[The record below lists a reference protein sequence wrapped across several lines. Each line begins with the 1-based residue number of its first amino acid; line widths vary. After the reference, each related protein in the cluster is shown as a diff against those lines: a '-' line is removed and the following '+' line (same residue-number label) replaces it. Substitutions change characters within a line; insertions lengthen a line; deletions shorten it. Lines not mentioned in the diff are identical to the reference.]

1 MSVAGKRIDEVR
13 RFNRFYTQKIG
24 VLDEGL
30 LRSRFSL
37 TEVRVLYEL
46 AHGGARTAR
55 ELGATLGIDAGYLSR
70 IVHRFVRGGL
80 LARAIAERDGRTRP
94 LELTTAGR
102 RAFAPLDAR
111 AREQVAALLAPLA
124 ATEQTRLCAALRT
137 VELLLGGLHE
147 SARQWTLRGPRP
159 GDLGWV
165 VQRHGALYAS
175 EYGWDVE
182 FERLVARIVADFD
195 PERDRCWM
203 AELDGERVGCVL
215 VVHESKTVARLRLLL
230 VEPQARGLGIGARLV
245 EECVQRARQAAYRR
259 LDLWTQSNLHAA
271 RRIYERAGF
280 RLVRE
285 KKHRSF
291 GHDLVAQDWSL
302 AL

>member
-1 MSVAGKRIDEVR
+1 MSLAERRIDEVR
-13 RFNRFYTQKIG
+13 RFHRFYTQKLG
-24 VLDEGL
+24 VLEEKL

-46 AHGGARTAR
+46 AHGQPRTAKQ
-55 ELGATLGIDAGYLSR
+55 LGLALGIDPGYMSR
-70 IVHRFVRGGL
+70 IVHRLVRAGL
-80 LARAIAERDGRTRP
+80 VGRSAAGADRRARM
-94 LELTTAGR
+94 LQLTPAGR
-102 RAFAPLDAR
+102 RALAPLDAR
-111 AREQVAALLAPLA
+111 ARAQVAELLAPLG
-124 ATEQTRLCAALRT
+124 ATEQARLCGALRT
-137 VELLLGGLHE
+137 VELLLGGLRAE
-147 SARQWTLRGPRP
+147 ARAYVLRGLRP

-175 EYGWDVE
+175 EYGWSVE
-182 FERLVARIVADFD
+182 FEALVARIVADFD
-195 PERDRCWM
+195 VARDRCWM
-203 AELDGERVGCVL
+203 AELEGERVGCVFA
-215 VVHESKTVARLRLLL
+215 VHESKAVARLRLLL

-245 EECVQRARQAAYRR
+245 DECVRHARAAGYRR
-259 LDLWTQSNLHAA
+259 LDLWTQSGLDAA

-285 KKHRSF
+285 KKHHSF